1 MESKEISPDQKEEQ
15 LLLRQLKRG
24 DIDSYEIIFHR
35 YYPTYFHF
43 AKGML
48 KDSKTA
54 EDIVQNVF
62 MKIWLNRENLEE
74 NKSIK
79 NYIYVLSKRE
89 ILNHF
94 RAKYN
99 TQILL
104 AEEISAFDVPDEEKA
119 LGLDYERLKGSV
131 EQVINHMPP
140 RRRSIYHMSRFESL
154 SNKEI
159 AEKLGI
165 SIRTVEKHI
174 ELAIRTFREK
184 LGEFFF
190 IILLICSDLFIL

>member
-1 MESKEISPDQKEEQ
+1 MEPREISPDQKEEQ

-48 KDSKTA
+48 KDIKAA

-62 MKIWLNRENLEE
+62 MKIWQNRESLEE
-74 NKSIK
+74 DKSIK

-89 ILNHF
+89 ILNYF

-104 AEEISAFDVPDEEKA
+104 TEEIQAFDMPDESKA
-119 LGLDYERLKGSV
+119 FGLDYEELKGSV
-131 EQVINHMPP
+131 QQVMDQMPP
-140 RRRSIYHMSRFESL
+140 RRRSIYYMSRFESL
-154 SNKEI
+154 SNREI
-159 AEKLGI
+159 AQQLGI

-174 ELAIRTFREK
+174 ELAIRTFREQ

-190 IILLICSDLFIL
+190 LILLICVDLFS